1 MNLFFSFTKPFWKG
15 TKKEDRLFL
24 ENRSSYISDKR
35 LPYPAGKTGFNVI
48 ILLIENT
55 KNMDVCSHFVSFS
68 CANIE
73 QEIGKTIKN
82 LKNILINRFT

>member
-1 MNLFFSFTKPFWKG
+1 MNLFLSFTKPFGKG
-15 TKKEDRLFL
+15 TKKRRPALF
-24 ENRSSYISDKR
+24 ENRSSFISDKR

-55 KNMDVCSHFVSFS
+55 KNMDVCSHFVLFS
-68 CANIE
+68 CANIGLE
-73 QEIGKTIKN
+73 NGKTIKN